1 VTAFLPLAAWR
12 RLDQALQTLQQAAS
26 LREEVHRRD
35 PDNLQYQLDLSATWL
50 HADRVL
56 EKLRRNEEGVRA
68 YRG

>member
-50 HADRVL
+50 HASRVL

-68 YRG
+68 